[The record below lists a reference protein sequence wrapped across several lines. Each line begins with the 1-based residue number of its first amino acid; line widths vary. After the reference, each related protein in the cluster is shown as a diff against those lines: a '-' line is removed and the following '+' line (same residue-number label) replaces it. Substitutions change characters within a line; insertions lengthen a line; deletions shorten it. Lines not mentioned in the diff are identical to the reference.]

1 MRVDTNAK
9 FILGF
14 LRFDFGVCFNFA
26 FSIISGLG
34 CTVCLFY
41 VIVVQSNYEGN
52 EKYWKGTGKKYWK
65 DTGNWVTSST

>member
-1 MRVDTNAK
+1 MRIDTNAK

-14 LRFDFGVCFNFA
+14 FGFDFGVCFNFT

-41 VIVVQSNYEGN
+41 VIVVESNYEGN
-52 EKYWKGTGKKYWK
+52 EKYWKGTVRSIGKTQV
-65 DTGNWVTSST
+65 TG